1 MVLGHVTVPEF
12 DLFLGF
18 AAQFSKPFF
27 FQADSSMLRSR
38 TSDLTASVT
47 SADFCVANDCTT
59 EEEDVETSETDGLLL
74 KGTSKPAMV
83 VARNGY
89 GRPAALLN
97 LTHIDDDDISFA
109 DSSDDNAVEPPVCRN
124 PRC

>member
-1 MVLGHVTVPEF
+1 
-12 DLFLGF
+12 
-18 AAQFSKPFF
+18 
-27 FQADSSMLRSR
+27 MLRSR

-59 EEEDVETSETDGLLL
+59 EEEDMASETDGLLL
-74 KGTSKPAMV
+74 KGTTSKPAMV

-89 GRPAALLN
+89 GRPAALRN

-109 DSSDDNAVEPPVCRN
+109 DSSDDNAEPPVCRN